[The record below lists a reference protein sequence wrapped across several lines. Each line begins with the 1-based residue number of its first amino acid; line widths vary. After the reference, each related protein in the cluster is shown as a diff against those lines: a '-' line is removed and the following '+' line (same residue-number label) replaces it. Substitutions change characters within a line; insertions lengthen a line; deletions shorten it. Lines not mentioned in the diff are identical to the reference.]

1 MRLPG
6 PRRPARCPPMGAIL
20 TIAVFLAVVLA
31 LNFYEFG
38 RGD

>member
-1 MRLPG
+1 VSAM
-6 PRRPARCPPMGAIL
+6 AAIL
-20 TIAVFLAVVLA
+20 TIAIFLAVVLA

>member
-1 MRLPG
+1 MQ
-6 PRRPARCPPMGAIL
+6 AIGM
-20 TIAVFLAVVLA
+20 IAVFILAILA